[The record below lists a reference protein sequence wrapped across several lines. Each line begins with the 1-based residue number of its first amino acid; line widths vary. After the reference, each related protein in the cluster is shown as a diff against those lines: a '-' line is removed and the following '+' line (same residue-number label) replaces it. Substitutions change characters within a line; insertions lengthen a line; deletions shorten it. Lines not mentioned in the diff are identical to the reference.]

1 MKRRCHLSILFL
13 FLVYVNNPFGITSIG
28 TLTGRVF
35 HFKMTMTPKIS
46 ILIEKYVDKFN
57 VIKYIMKI
65 LCYENIEKRGI
76 YSLKLIKCQQYF
88 RASLCSIH
96 SSKTEHREKMQSRIE
111 GGMSSL
117 VWNCFIWLLMTFTS
131 VVSKRN
137 KYGKLYQNMDTA
149 HKLLTY
155 RTSAS
160 DSCALRTCSRSSA
173 LITNFWRSIARWW
186 I

>member
-46 ILIEKYVDKFN
+46 ILIENYVDKFN
-57 VIKYIMKI
+57 VIKYIMTI
-65 LCYENIEKRGI
+65 LCYENIEKRRGVF

-96 SSKTEHREKMQSRIE
+96 SSKTEHREKNAIE
-111 GGMSSL
+111 NRRWHEQFSL
-117 VWNCFIWLLMTFTS
+117 KLFYFVAHDFHKRCFQ
-131 VVSKRN
+131 K
-137 KYGKLYQNMDTA
+137 K
-149 HKLLTY
+149 
-155 RTSAS
+155 
-160 DSCALRTCSRSSA
+160 
-173 LITNFWRSIARWW
+173 
-186 I
+186 